1 MSNVDALIS
10 KILELRTKLSELN
23 AEIEEVN
30 VTKAE
35 LENELMEFMSSTGT
49 TQLGSSMGTATMKV
63 STKFALSNWD
73 QFIQYVVETES
84 FDMLQ
89 KRISSKA
96 VGERLAA
103 EEEVPGIQG
112 VQVYSVSIRKK

>member
-1 MSNVDALIS
+1 MNNVDALIS

-49 TQLGSSMGTATMKV
+49 TQLGSSMGTATMKQT
-63 STKFALSNWD
+63 TKFAVANWD
-73 QFIQYVVETES
+73 EFIQYVVETES

-96 VGERLAA
+96 VGDRLQADV
-103 EEEVPGIQG
+103 EVPGITS
-112 VQVYSVSIRKK
+112 VPIFTVSIRRK

>member
-23 AEIEEVN
+23 AEIDEIN
-30 VTKAE
+30 ATKSA
-35 LENELMEFMSSTGT
+35 LENDLMEFMSSTGT
-49 TQLGSSMGTATMKV
+49 TQLGSSMGTASLKLT
-63 STKFALSNWD
+63 TKFAVSNWD
-73 QFIQYVVETES
+73 QFIKYVVETES

-89 KRISSKA
+89 KRISTKA
-96 VGERLAA
+96 VADRLQAD
-103 EEEVPGIQG
+103 EEVPGVQG